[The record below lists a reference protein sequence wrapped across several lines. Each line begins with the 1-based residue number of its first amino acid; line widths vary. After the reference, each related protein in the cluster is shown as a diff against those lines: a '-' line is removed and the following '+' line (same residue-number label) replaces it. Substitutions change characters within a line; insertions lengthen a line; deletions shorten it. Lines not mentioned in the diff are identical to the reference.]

1 MKRKILLVDGYNMV
15 AFWRETRSLFN
26 KGELDAARTILL
38 NKLSNYAS
46 FEQLEII
53 CVFDA
58 QYMPG
63 IRQTYDEFNVMVVFT
78 EEEETADDYIE
89 RLAAELNNPI
99 NQISVATSDLNE
111 QWTVFA
117 QGALRVSARELEKRV
132 AVTKSDLNQM
142 SQQLQMGKPPLRPM
156 DNPTL
161 RDLQKMMEKK
171 KDDF

>member
-15 AFWRETRSLFN
+15 AFWQETRSLFN
-26 KGELDAARTILL
+26 KGELDTARTILL
-38 NKLSNYAS
+38 NKLSNYTS

-63 IRQTYDEFNVMVVFT
+63 VRQTYDEFNVTVVFT

-89 RLAAELNNPI
+89 RLATDLNNPR
-99 NQISVATSDLNE
+99 NQVSVATSDLNE

-117 QGALRVSARELEKRV
+117 QGALRVSARESTASNGKTTFASYGRSNLARFTENDGEKER
-132 AVTKSDLNQM
+132 
-142 SQQLQMGKPPLRPM
+142 
-156 DNPTL
+156 
-161 RDLQKMMEKK
+161 
-171 KDDF
+171 

>member
-15 AFWRETRSLFN
+15 AFWQETCSLFN

-38 NKLSNYAS
+38 NRLSNYAS

-99 NQISVATSDLNE
+99 NQVSVATSDLNK

-117 QGALRVSARELEKRV
+117 
-132 AVTKSDLNQM
+132 
-142 SQQLQMGKPPLRPM
+142 
-156 DNPTL
+156 
-161 RDLQKMMEKK
+161 
-171 KDDF
+171 

>member
-15 AFWRETRSLFN
+15 AFWQATRSLFN

-63 IRQTYDEFNVMVVFT
+63 VRQTYDEFNVTVVFT

-89 RLAAELNNPI
+89 RLATDLNNPR
-99 NQISVATSDLNE
+99 NQVSVATSDLNE
-111 QWTVFA
+111 QWTVFK
-117 QGALRVSARELEKRV
+117 GLCVFRLV
-132 AVTKSDLNQM
+132 N
-142 SQQLQMGKPPLRPM
+142 
-156 DNPTL
+156 
-161 RDLQKMMEKK
+161 
-171 KDDF
+171 

>member
-15 AFWRETRSLFN
+15 AFWQETRSLFN
-26 KGELDAARTILL
+26 KGGLDAARTILL
-38 NKLSNYAS
+38 NRLSNYAS
-46 FEQLEII
+46 FEKLEII

-63 IRQTYDEFNVMVVFT
+63 VRQTYDEFNVMVVFT

-99 NQISVATSDLNE
+99 NQVSVATSDLNE

-117 QGALRVSARELEKRV
+117 
-132 AVTKSDLNQM
+132 
-142 SQQLQMGKPPLRPM
+142 
-156 DNPTL
+156 
-161 RDLQKMMEKK
+161 
-171 KDDF
+171 